1 MPGITAVLTASV
13 TLIPAFSTTF
23 PPHNN
28 LLFVYVIVLL
38 LTVTEKKTQTQHS
51 RSWKTP
57 LAIMFHLIWH
67 FFRIQYSRWS
77 ITMKVFAEMRRI
89 LKCSHSGAANGK
101 VTRLVHLSI
110 LLILC
115 LCFIF
120 CSAPRG
126 YFPPGFR
133 RARSFISSENCFA
146 AFQSFGSQIWQN
158 TISRTLM
165 FLICH
170 FFWV

>member
-1 MPGITAVLTASV
+1 MPGITAVLTASL
-13 TLIPAFSTTF
+13 TLIPAFF
-23 PPHNN
+23 PRCFNYTMACIVCMWFCCFW
-28 LLFVYVIVLL
+28 LLE
-38 LTVTEKKTQTQHS
+38 TKKKKKTS
-51 RSWKTP
+51 KTP
-57 LAIMFHLIWH
+57 LTITFHLIWH

-146 AFQSFGSQIWQN
+146 GFQSFGSQIWQN

>member
-13 TLIPAFSTTF
+13 TLIPAFSTLLRR
-23 PPHNN
+23 HND
-28 LLFVYVIVLL
+28 LHCVYVGLLL
-38 LTVTEKKTQTQHS
+38 LTVVDKKKQTKHS
-51 RSWKTP
+51 KSWKTA
-57 LAIMFHLIWH
+57 LAITFRLIWH

-120 CSAPRG
+120 CSAPQG

-146 AFQSFGSQIWQN
+146 GFQSFGSQIWQN